1 MARRKNVSGNVPS
14 PVTVFWN
21 VEKK

>member
-1 MARRKNVSGNVPS
+1 MARRKNVSGKRALAGHRVL
-14 PVTVFWN
+14 N